1 MENISRRK
9 FLGQASCAAIGSTA
23 FLSSA
28 LNLGMINTLSAR
40 PHILNNSNDYK
51 AMVCILLAGGADSYN
66 MLVPRDAEAFKTYQE
81 VRGSL
86 ALRDN
91 DLLPITPSN
100 TNGRT
105 FGIHNSMTRVK
116 DLFDT
121 NNLLSLIHI

>member
-40 PHILNNSNDYK
+40 PHILNNSGDYK
-51 AMVCILLAGGADSYN
+51 AMVCILLAGGADSFN
-66 MLVPRDAEAFKTYQE
+66 MLIPKDAEAFKTYEE

-86 ALRDN
+86 ALGYN
-91 DLLPITPSN
+91 DSLTVKPRN
-100 TNGRT
+100 TNGC
-105 FGIHNSMTRVK
+105 
-116 DLFDT
+116 
-121 NNLLSLIHI
+121 LLYTSPSPRDRG